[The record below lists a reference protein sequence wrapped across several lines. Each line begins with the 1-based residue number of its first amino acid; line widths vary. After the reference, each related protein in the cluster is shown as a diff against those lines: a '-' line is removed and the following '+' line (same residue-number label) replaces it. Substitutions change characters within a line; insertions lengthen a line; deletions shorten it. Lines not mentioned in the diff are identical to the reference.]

1 MDAAARLLKALTDMG
16 VYFPPHW
23 LNKAL
28 QDAGVTLVDNGASVA
43 ADHLARHR
51 KLGSEVV

>member
-28 QDAGVTLVDNGASVA
+28 QDAGVMLVDNGASVA